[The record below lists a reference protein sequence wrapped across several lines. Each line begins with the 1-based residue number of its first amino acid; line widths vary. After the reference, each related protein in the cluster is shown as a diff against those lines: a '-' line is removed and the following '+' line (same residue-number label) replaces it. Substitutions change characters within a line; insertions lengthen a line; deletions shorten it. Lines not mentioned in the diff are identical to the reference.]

1 MELEQPAVVL
11 MDAVAPTPE
20 TLRVDQ
26 PLCRARP
33 VNLSGT
39 VGRLKTLKFKSFP
52 VSLTH
57 MMSILAIAAVATVLW
72 NTFYVNVP
80 SLLAP
85 IFTPHQPL
93 SSLLPCLYAC
103 FII

>member
-52 VSLTH
+52 V
-57 MMSILAIAAVATVLW
+57 VADAYDVDIGNSGSSYCFVEYVLCE
-72 NTFYVNVP
+72 NVP

-85 IFTPHQPL
+85 IFTPHQPP

-103 FII
+103 FI